1 MSSLWSSNMYAIAS
15 AFDRDYDTACHTM
28 CDGKQYI
35 KVDFAQAYVTKVKI
49 LNAGILSRLEGA
61 TSKLKLKDVGDKLC
75 GGGTII
81 GAVKE
86 YELVC
91 NGMATSFV
99 LRNTDNCLHVAEI
112 YIYGKLSLT
121 LR

>member
-1 MSSLWSSNMYAIAS
+1 
-15 AFDRDYDTACHTM
+15 M
-28 CDGKQYI
+28 CDGQQHI
-35 KVDFAQAYVTKVKI
+35 RFDFAQAYVTKVKI
-49 LNAGILSRLEGA
+49 LNAGILSQLEGA
-61 TSKLKLKDVGDKLC
+61 IPKLKLKDVGDRLC

-81 GAVKE
+81 GAVEE

-112 YIYGKLSLT
+112 YIYGNLRLT